1 MGTEDLADVI
11 KLGSAVPQFDTGTSS
26 QKFFSLS
33 TLMGMIKSKN
43 CIMLVVKKE
52 NHVIGFM
59 ITSIQPDTKDA
70 YMHSIFVREDYRNQ
84 GIGSQMMEQT
94 LSVLE
99 SQKDDCNH
107 VFGLVRIE
115 NKNMLSI
122 MSKYGFAHGNG
133 FYYIDMMLPRK
144 SSN

>member
-1 MGTEDLADVI
+1 
-11 KLGSAVPQFDTGTSS
+11 
-26 QKFFSLS
+26 
-33 TLMGMIKSKN
+33 
-43 CIMLVVKKE
+43 
-52 NHVIGFM
+52 
-59 ITSIQPDTKDA
+59 
-70 YMHSIFVREDYRNQ
+70 VREDYRNQ